1 MTTTNS
7 RKVLL
12 PLATLVAAGAV
23 AIGSGATFSSEST
36 DSAISATAGDLVHS
50 NDQDNATLTIT
61 NLKPGAVETGS
72 LTITNTGS
80 LDGKLKVVVGGIT
93 ETDTLASALQLK
105 IESSDLTAAA
115 YDNNFEDADVA
126 GGFDLGELDADPT
139 LATPDT
145 ITVTF
150 TVRMEADAGN
160 EYQNAGALLDLT
172 FTTTQTDADNGE
184 DGNNEV
190 ESESEWVDNS

>member
-1 MTTTNS
+1 MTTTTS

-36 DSAISATAGDLVHS
+36 DSAISATAGDLVHT

-61 NLKPGAVETGS
+61 NLKPGAVETGT

-80 LDGKLKVVVGGIT
+80 LDGKLKVLVSGVDGV
-93 ETDTLASALQLK
+93 LADALQLK
-105 IESSDLTAAA
+105 IESSDLTTAA

-126 GGFDLGELDADPT
+126 AGFELGELDADPG

-150 TVRMEADAGN
+150 TVRMEGDAGN
-160 EYQNAGALLDLT
+160 VYQNTSAGLDLS

-184 DGNNEV
+184 GGDNEV
-190 ESESEWVDNS
+190 ESDSEWVDNS